1 MNTFS
6 VDITNGLQSVLNLIL
21 QVFKYSFDFM
31 RGIEFF
37 GTNLLN
43 FTVTVFLLIVVIPIL
58 FTLVRSE
65 AISRYRINEA
75 RNRRKSSGSSDGSK
89 GE

>member
-21 QVFKYSFDFM
+21 QVFEYSFDFM

-43 FTVTVFLLIVVIPIL
+43 FTVTIFLLGVVIPIV

-65 AISRYRINEA
+65 AVSRYYIRES
-75 RNRRKSSGSSDGSK
+75 RNRRNRSNSSNGSK